1 MGELTSRVNQAV
13 NPQAEPSPAEAKQE
27 MIVETFITCPI

>member
-13 NPQAEPSPAEAKQE
+13 NPQAEPSTAEANQE
-27 MIVETFITCPI
+27 MIVETFINHPI